1 MQLLR
6 LRRQFPSLKWEVSFK
21 TKITPGVYSYCFQ
34 KLNKVECE
42 LCIVVQQLLEPY
54 SEDDSVG

>member
-54 SEDDSVG
+54 SEED